1 MVHSQWAR
9 TQVVTL
15 VPGPVALW
23 ACSERGRR
31 ANMYWCATPV
41 APVLRNPEMTKIV
54 VGVDGSAGSA
64 EALKW
69 AVDEARLRGAE
80 LHVAIGWNPY
90 AYIEIPDGVDTTGW
104 NFPEA
109 EAKATLERM
118 ITDAVTDPD
127 ERDAVV
133 QIAVEGHPTPLL
145 RKLSEDADLLVVGA
159 RGHGGFLGL
168 LLGST
173 SDQIVKHAKC
183 TVVVVSEPHG

>member
-1 MVHSQWAR
+1 
-9 TQVVTL
+9 
-15 VPGPVALW
+15 
-23 ACSERGRR
+23 
-31 ANMYWCATPV
+31 
-41 APVLRNPEMTKIV
+41 MTKIV

-90 AYIEIPDGVDTTGW
+90 AYIVIPDGVDTTGW
-104 NFPEA
+104 NLPEA

-118 ITDAVTDPD
+118 ITDAIIDPA
-127 ERDAVV
+127 ERVAVV
-133 QIAVEGHPTPLL
+133 RIAVEGHPTPLL

-168 LLGST
+168 VLGST

-183 TVVVVSEPHG
+183 TVVVVSGATG